1 MELEWFHFRSNKTCL
16 TQMFCFVQTS
26 DCFKNTVKS
35 FLKIAN
41 IIDFEKMN
49 VLSPSDPLWNVSFS
63 IETTDYNWCIPNQPA
78 TGWFISL
85 HQQML
90 PSSSSQP
97 LPQTLSISSS
107 EKRPLLPWYWR
118 LDNLSWLRC
127 VNEDHGEQVQVRGF
141 TPGNCW
147 FW

>member
-1 MELEWFHFRSNKTCL
+1 
-16 TQMFCFVQTS
+16 MFCFVQTS

-78 TGWFISL
+78 TG
-85 HQQML
+85 
-90 PSSSSQP
+90 
-97 LPQTLSISSS
+97 
-107 EKRPLLPWYWR
+107 
-118 LDNLSWLRC
+118 
-127 VNEDHGEQVQVRGF
+127 
-141 TPGNCW
+141 
-147 FW
+147 